1 MRGGIRDTVA
11 SVGRIRVVMGGA
23 VVLLFGVAATWLVP
37 SCSFECRC
45 GASEDDALELHDL
58 DHPGPHTLADGCAC
72 RCGDGPLTQWAYDD
86 DGTCEHEQT
95 VCADAD
101 GDQAELVCDS

>member
-1 MRGGIRDTVA
+1 MTSTI
-11 SVGRIRVVMGGA
+11 
-23 VVLLFGVAATWLVP
+23 
-37 SCSFECRC
+37 
-45 GASEDDALELHDL
+45 
-58 DHPGPHTLADGCAC
+58 PGPHTLADGCAC